1 VSRRRPVLT
10 ALVLALTLASCA
22 KNGSPRVEDTQQL
35 RTLQARAAYER
46 GTAALAQ
53 DQTGLALTAFQE
65 ATRLDST
72 AALYADAMG
81 VVLLHMRQVEGAL
94 AWLNRAIEL
103 DPTYGDA
110 HFHRGTA
117 LAEAGRWEDAIGGY
131 RRALSLPSLTV
142 PHAAHQN
149 LGFALFALRRYRE
162 AEQSLRFALSIES
175 HEPQMART
183 YLNLGLVLLAEQR
196 RDEAR
201 AAFVRARDLAP
212 NSASAKD
219 ATEQL
224 RALGDP

>member
-1 VSRRRPVLT
+1 MSRRRPVLV
-10 ALVLALTLASCA
+10 ALVMVLALAGCASNA
-22 KNGSPRVEDTQQL
+22 SSRVEDTQQM
-35 RTLQARAAYER
+35 RALQARAAYER
-46 GTAALAQ
+46 GTSALAQ
-53 DQTGLALTAFQE
+53 DQTGLALTSFQE
-65 ATRLDST
+65 ATRLDP
-72 AALYADAMG
+72 AVALYADGMG

-117 LAEAGRWEDAIGGY
+117 LAETGRWDDAIAGY

-149 LGFALFALRRYRE
+149 LGFALFALKRYRE

-175 HEPQMART
+175 QEPQMART
-183 YLNLGLVLLAEQR
+183 YLNLGLVLMAEQR
-196 RDEAR
+196 REEAR

-219 ATEQL
+219 ASEQL
-224 RALGDP
+224 RALGDR